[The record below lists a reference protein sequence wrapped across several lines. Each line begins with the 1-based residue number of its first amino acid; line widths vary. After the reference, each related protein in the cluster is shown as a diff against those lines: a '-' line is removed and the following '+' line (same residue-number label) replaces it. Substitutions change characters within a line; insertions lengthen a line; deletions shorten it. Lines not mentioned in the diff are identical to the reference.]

1 MCTYHKHKIHTTQH
15 QYTSHTV
22 QHKWDTIDYNW
33 MLDHHC
39 ETPLTAWPSL
49 WDTTDCLTV
58 TLRHHWLLHH
68 HSDTLDH
75 WLSLWDITDC
85 LTVTLRHHWLLDR
98 HSETPLTAWPSLWDT
113 IDHWPSLWD
122 TTDCLT
128 VTLNTINCLHCCL
141 LELILSSKS
150 QVVYASSCPYVN

>member
-1 MCTYHKHKIHTTQH
+1 MITVCMCWVIILCMCTFYKHKIHTTQH

-33 MLDHHC
+33 LLDRLCETLLTTLRHHSLLDNWHHWLLGHHS

-49 WDTTDCLTV
+49 WDTTDCLTI
-58 TLRHHWLLHH
+58 TLTQLTTDH
-68 HSDTLDH
+68 HS
-75 WLSLWDITDC
+75 
-85 LTVTLRHHWLLDR
+85 
-98 HSETPLTAWPSLWDT
+98 
-113 IDHWPSLWD
+113 D